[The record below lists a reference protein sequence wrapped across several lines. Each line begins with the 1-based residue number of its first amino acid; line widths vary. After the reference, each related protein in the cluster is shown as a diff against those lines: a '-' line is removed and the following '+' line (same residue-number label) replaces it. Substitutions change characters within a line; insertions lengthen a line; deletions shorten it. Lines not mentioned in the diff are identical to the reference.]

1 VALTESLDLADV
13 PQMNEDALAT
23 TPNSQTLAGDPS
35 GQVAVE
41 RRSHARYRL
50 STPITIRTLEGG
62 TAPAI
67 TMEISERGLSALI
80 GTDFRVGDKLELE
93 PIGGGKAEAIVRR
106 SAGRLY
112 AFEFLNL
119 SPEQLQMIRDRC
131 KTLPLYNGK
140 IIGV

>member
-1 VALTESLDLADV
+1 
-13 PQMNEDALAT
+13 
-23 TPNSQTLAGDPS
+23 
-35 GQVAVE
+35 
-41 RRSHARYRL
+41 
-50 STPITIRTLEGG
+50 
-62 TAPAI
+62 
-67 TMEISERGLSALI
+67 MEISERGLSALI